1 LINFILFSEM
11 QNLQQTNNAGIDPI
25 ENGTEK
31 NNETRNVQMI
41 TETPKVIQCRIK
53 NIIFL

>member
-1 LINFILFSEM
+1 M